1 METTTTALLDR
12 WKQAKG
18 LGSDYAAAKALG
30 VSQGTLSNWRHGRS
44 HADVEL
50 AAKMAEA
57 LGLDTLGT
65 LAAIQADRETRPGAA
80 AVWRRYGKGAF
91 MALALGLSVGLS
103 STGNALRPVGMEDVS
118 RPYAH
123 IAVPGLD
130 ARPAAP
136 DDQHRDA
143 GQQAQEG
150 APEPSHV
157 NAGTRDQKGQDR
169 RLALIRLG
177 Q

>member
-91 MALALGLSVGLS
+91 MALALGMSVGLS
-103 STGNALRPVGMEDVS
+103 STGNAVREVEPLDIGHLMRNRWRRWKSRLQGAVAALAPVVLIEPQ
-118 RPYAH
+118 RQ
-123 IAVPGLD
+123 
-130 ARPAAP
+130 PAA
-136 DDQHRDA
+136 
-143 GQQAQEG
+143 
-150 APEPSHV
+150 V
-157 NAGTRDQKGQDR
+157 
-169 RLALIRLG
+169 AL
-177 Q
+177 

>member
-103 STGNALRPVGMEDVS
+103 SPGNAVREVGQMDIADLMRNRWRRWKSRLQGAVAALAPVVLTEPQ
-118 RPYAH
+118 RQ
-123 IAVPGLD
+123 
-130 ARPAAP
+130 PAAV
-136 DDQHRDA
+136 A
-143 GQQAQEG
+143 
-150 APEPSHV
+150 
-157 NAGTRDQKGQDR
+157 
-169 RLALIRLG
+169 I
-177 Q
+177 